1 MNFYVFKKIYIC
13 RSVLPLQ
20 TYGSLECQRIARWR
34 DLKLFSCRTIS
45 TVIMKLQFL
54 LFKSNRAAK
63 RGAPIFTKKKSCI
76 EIGLEVTQTIV
87 QIQQFFFNS
96 TALGKIEE
104 QNWVER
110 QNGAASNLFSH
121 KQNFLEMNL
130 EEMPLK
136 KLLKIQQILSIK
148 LIRLKWVKS
157 NCKIVWSGK
166 TERRINFSIQ

>member
-1 MNFYVFKKIYIC
+1 MYLKKYIVFAAPGI
-13 RSVLPLQ
+13 
-20 TYGSLECQRIARWR
+20 GSLECQRNARWR

-54 LFKSNRAAK
+54 LFKSNRAAN
-63 RGAPIFTKKKSCI
+63 RARSNFYKKKSCI
-76 EIGLEVTQTIV
+76 EIGLEATRTIV

-96 TALGKIEE
+96 TELGKIEE

-110 QNGAASNLFSH
+110 QNGAGSNLFSH
-121 KQNFLEMNL
+121 EQKFFEMNL
-130 EEMPLK
+130 EEMPLE

-166 TERRINFSIQ
+166 TERPSIFFIK